1 MRFVVA
7 GPAAA
12 SSEASPNHDFM
23 DECVAVPVPHG
34 SEEEGELEETDP
46 ELEEEDEWSSS
57 GVKVRGPDRTAGP
70 GSHDPHKLWVSRVVI
85 TLTILR
91 QRCGLVSD
99 EGGTEDG
106 AYPHR
111 PQGHRLLLRPRQH
124 VF

>member
-57 GVKVRGPDRTAGP
+57 GVKVRGRDRTAGS
-70 GSHDPHKLWVSRVVI
+70 GR
-85 TLTILR
+85 TR
-91 QRCGLVSD
+91 
-99 EGGTEDG
+99 
-106 AYPHR
+106 
-111 PQGHRLLLRPRQH
+111 
-124 VF
+124 